1 MVLAE
6 VGLGAFPPGAH
17 EPVIQ
22 TGADGGAYQ
31 RNHAT
36 RPLLNHLSAG
46 ARGDTLDDAW
56 DELVDN
62 FFLQKFAADIDSGRA
77 GGGDPEFGDFAI
89 GVELK
94 TVNQAQLLNRAHG
107 DGGKDAEIGDDGD
120 QPAKAEAGALN
131 GCESHS
137 AVNYIVGHR
146 VEFAYLERIYSVIAA
161 DGHPVSSSEL
171 YQESCRINL
180 NRGVGARQARDQRL
194 FGASAQPRFGFRIGH
209 CINHSAARRR
219 MPSGHSSPCASITV
233 TPKNIMSTGKLQIV
247 PLGGLGEFGMNC
259 MAVRWGDDIIVI
271 DAGLMFPEAELLGV
285 DIVVPDISY
294 LIENRQR
301 VRGIILTH
309 GHEDHI
315 GALPWILSELKVPVW
330 GTEFTLAYVED
341 KLDEHGLLED
351 ADLREMHAG
360 ERFKAGVF
368 TVHPIRVTHSLVD
381 CVALAIHTPLGVI
394 IHTGDF
400 KVDPTPTDN
409 HLFDLHSFAEYGKQ
423 GVLALFQDST
433 NVERKGYTPSERA
446 VRRKFDEV
454 FAHTQRRLFISC
466 FSSSI
471 HRIRLA
477 VELAH
482 QHGRKV
488 AFVGRSMNNSAEIA
502 EDLGYLEIPDGLV
515 INPGEMKNFPPEKVC
530 VMISGTQGEP
540 MSALSRAAVDN
551 HKHAKI
557 EKGDT
562 VVLSSR
568 IIPGN
573 EKTIYRM
580 IDHLFRR
587 EAHVIYEDSTS
598 PPIHVSG
605 HASQEELKL
614 IINLVKPKYFIPVH
628 GEYRQLKLHAEMAGA
643 MHSSVGKVMLI
654 ESGDILEFDEHNARK
669 AGRVNV
675 GRVCID
681 SGSRTDVV
689 EDLIIK
695 DRRHLSE
702 DGIVL
707 PIIAINKLTGRV
719 ETAPEIVTR
728 GFNPGEDGLLD
739 GARRIVEDTLAHSS
753 EEEKADYGVI
763 KEKIRADLKRYISR
777 QTQKRPLI
785 MPVIL
790 EI

>member
-1 MVLAE
+1 
-6 VGLGAFPPGAH
+6 
-17 EPVIQ
+17 
-22 TGADGGAYQ
+22 
-31 RNHAT
+31 
-36 RPLLNHLSAG
+36 
-46 ARGDTLDDAW
+46 
-56 DELVDN
+56 
-62 FFLQKFAADIDSGRA
+62 
-77 GGGDPEFGDFAI
+77 
-89 GVELK
+89 
-94 TVNQAQLLNRAHG
+94 
-107 DGGKDAEIGDDGD
+107 
-120 QPAKAEAGALN
+120 
-131 GCESHS
+131 
-137 AVNYIVGHR
+137 
-146 VEFAYLERIYSVIAA
+146 
-161 DGHPVSSSEL
+161 
-171 YQESCRINL
+171 
-180 NRGVGARQARDQRL
+180 
-194 FGASAQPRFGFRIGH
+194 
-209 CINHSAARRR
+209 
-219 MPSGHSSPCASITV
+219 MP
-233 TPKNIMSTGKLQIV
+233 TGKLHIV

-301 VRGIILTH
+301 VRAIILTH

-315 GALPWILSELKVPVW
+315 GALPWILSELNVPVW
-330 GTEFTLAYVED
+330 GTEFTLALLED
-341 KLDEHGLLED
+341 KQEEHGLLDD
-351 ADLREMHAG
+351 ADLREIRPG
-360 ERFKAGVF
+360 ERFKAGPF
-368 TVHPIRVTHSLVD
+368 TIHPIHVTHSLVD
-381 CVALAIHTPLGVI
+381 CVSLAIHTPLGVL

-409 HLFDLHSFAEYGKQ
+409 KMFDLHAFAEYGKQ

-454 FAHTQRRLFISC
+454 FAHTKRRLFISC

-471 HRIRLA
+471 HRIKLA
-477 VELAH
+477 VELAGL
-482 QHGRKV
+482 HGRKV
-488 AFVGRSMNNSAEIA
+488 AFVGRSMTNSSEIA
-502 EDLGYLEIPDGLV
+502 EDLGYIEIPEGLL
-515 INPGEMKNFPPEKVC
+515 IHPGEMKNYPPEKVC

-573 EKTIYRM
+573 EKAIYRM
-580 IDHLFRR
+580 VDHLFRR
-587 EAHVIYEDSTS
+587 QAYVIYEDGSS

-605 HASQEELKL
+605 HGSQEELKL
-614 IINLVKPKYFIPVH
+614 IINLVKPKYFIPIH

-643 MHSSVGKVMLI
+643 MHSSVGNVMLI
-654 ESGDILEFDEHNARK
+654 ESGDILEFDELGARK

-707 PIIAINKLTGRV
+707 PIIAINKLSGRV
-719 ETAPEIVTR
+719 ESSPEIVTR
-728 GFNPGEDGLLD
+728 GFAPGEDGFME
-739 GARRIVEDTLAHSS
+739 GARQLVMQTLEQSS
-753 EEEKADYGVI
+753 DEEKADYGVI
-763 KEKIRADLKRYISR
+763 KEKIRADLKRYISK

>member
-1 MVLAE
+1 
-6 VGLGAFPPGAH
+6 
-17 EPVIQ
+17 
-22 TGADGGAYQ
+22 
-31 RNHAT
+31 
-36 RPLLNHLSAG
+36 
-46 ARGDTLDDAW
+46 
-56 DELVDN
+56 
-62 FFLQKFAADIDSGRA
+62 
-77 GGGDPEFGDFAI
+77 
-89 GVELK
+89 
-94 TVNQAQLLNRAHG
+94 
-107 DGGKDAEIGDDGD
+107 
-120 QPAKAEAGALN
+120 
-131 GCESHS
+131 
-137 AVNYIVGHR
+137 
-146 VEFAYLERIYSVIAA
+146 
-161 DGHPVSSSEL
+161 
-171 YQESCRINL
+171 
-180 NRGVGARQARDQRL
+180 
-194 FGASAQPRFGFRIGH
+194 
-209 CINHSAARRR
+209 
-219 MPSGHSSPCASITV
+219 MP
-233 TPKNIMSTGKLQIV
+233 TGKLQIV

-259 MAVRWGDDIIVI
+259 MAIRWGDDIIVI

-294 LIENRQR
+294 LTENRQR
-301 VRGIILTH
+301 VRSIILTH

-315 GALPWILSELKVPVW
+315 GALPWILSELNVPVW

-360 ERFKAGVF
+360 ERFKTGAF

-394 IHTGDF
+394 IHTGAF

-409 HLFDLHSFAEYGKQ
+409 HLFDLHSFAEYGQQ

-446 VRRKFDEV
+446 VRRKFDEI
-454 FAHTQRRLFISC
+454 FARTERRLFISC

-471 HRIRLA
+471 HRIKLA
-477 VELAH
+477 VELAA

-488 AFVGRSMNNSAEIA
+488 AFLGRSMNSSAEIA
-502 EDLGYLEIPDGLV
+502 EDLGYIEIPEGLLV
-515 INPGEMKNFPPEKVC
+515 HPGEMKNYAPEKIC
-530 VMISGTQGEP
+530 VLISGTQGEP
-540 MSALSRAAVDN
+540 MSALSRAAVDS

-573 EKTIYRM
+573 EKAIYRV
-580 IDHLFRR
+580 IDPLFRR
-587 EAHVIYEDSTS
+587 EAHVIYEAGSS

-614 IINLVKPKYFIPVH
+614 IINLVKPKFFIPVH
-628 GEYRQLKLHAEMAGA
+628 GEYRQLKLHAELAAA
-643 MHSSVGKVMLI
+643 MHGSVGNVMLI
-654 ESGDILEFDEHNARK
+654 ERGDILEIDELGARK

-675 GRVCID
+675 GRICID
-681 SGSRTDVV
+681 SGSRADVV
-689 EDLIIK
+689 EDLVIK

-707 PIIAINKLTGRV
+707 PIIAINKLSGGV
-719 ETAPEIVTR
+719 ETSPEIVTR
-728 GFNPGEDGLLD
+728 GFNVGEDGFMD
-739 GARRIVEDTLAHSS
+739 GANGIVEDTLVHSS

-763 KEKIRADLKRYISR
+763 KEKIRADLKRYISK

>member
-1 MVLAE
+1 
-6 VGLGAFPPGAH
+6 
-17 EPVIQ
+17 
-22 TGADGGAYQ
+22 
-31 RNHAT
+31 
-36 RPLLNHLSAG
+36 
-46 ARGDTLDDAW
+46 
-56 DELVDN
+56 
-62 FFLQKFAADIDSGRA
+62 
-77 GGGDPEFGDFAI
+77 
-89 GVELK
+89 
-94 TVNQAQLLNRAHG
+94 
-107 DGGKDAEIGDDGD
+107 
-120 QPAKAEAGALN
+120 
-131 GCESHS
+131 
-137 AVNYIVGHR
+137 
-146 VEFAYLERIYSVIAA
+146 
-161 DGHPVSSSEL
+161 
-171 YQESCRINL
+171 
-180 NRGVGARQARDQRL
+180 
-194 FGASAQPRFGFRIGH
+194 
-209 CINHSAARRR
+209 
-219 MPSGHSSPCASITV
+219 MP
-233 TPKNIMSTGKLQIV
+233 TGKLHIV

-301 VRGIILTH
+301 VRAIILTH

-315 GALPWILSELKVPVW
+315 GALPWILSELNVPVW

-341 KLDEHGLLED
+341 KLEEHGLLD
-351 ADLREMHAG
+351 NADLHEIRAG
-360 ERFKAGVF
+360 ERFKAGPF
-368 TVHPIRVTHSLVD
+368 TIHPIHVTHSLVD
-381 CVALAIHTPLGVI
+381 CVSLAIHTPLGVL

-409 HLFDLHSFAEYGKQ
+409 KMFDLHAFAEYGKQ

-454 FAHTQRRLFISC
+454 FAHTRRRLFISC

-471 HRIRLA
+471 HRIKLA
-477 VELAH
+477 VELAGL
-482 QHGRKV
+482 HGRKV
-488 AFVGRSMNNSAEIA
+488 AFVGRSMTNSSEIA
-502 EDLGYLEIPDGLV
+502 EDLGYIEIPEGLL
-515 INPGEMKNFPPEKVC
+515 IHPGDMKNYPPEKVC
-530 VMISGTQGEP
+530 VIISGTQGEP

-573 EKTIYRM
+573 EKAIYRM
-580 IDHLFRR
+580 VDHLFRR
-587 EAHVIYEDSTS
+587 QAHVIYEDGSS

-605 HASQEELKL
+605 HGSQEELKL
-614 IINLVKPKYFIPVH
+614 IINLVKPKYFIPIH

-643 MHSSVGKVMLI
+643 MHSSVGNVMLI
-654 ESGDILEFDEHNARK
+654 ESGDILELDELGARK

-707 PIIAINKLTGRV
+707 PIIAINKLSGRV
-719 ETAPEIVTR
+719 ESSPEIVTR
-728 GFNPGEDGLLD
+728 GFAPGEDGFVD
-739 GARRIVEDTLAHSS
+739 GARQLVMQTLEQSS
-753 EEEKADYGVI
+753 AEEKADYGVI
-763 KEKIRADLKRYISR
+763 KEKIRADLKRYISK

>member
-1 MVLAE
+1 
-6 VGLGAFPPGAH
+6 
-17 EPVIQ
+17 
-22 TGADGGAYQ
+22 
-31 RNHAT
+31 
-36 RPLLNHLSAG
+36 
-46 ARGDTLDDAW
+46 
-56 DELVDN
+56 
-62 FFLQKFAADIDSGRA
+62 
-77 GGGDPEFGDFAI
+77 
-89 GVELK
+89 
-94 TVNQAQLLNRAHG
+94 
-107 DGGKDAEIGDDGD
+107 
-120 QPAKAEAGALN
+120 
-131 GCESHS
+131 
-137 AVNYIVGHR
+137 
-146 VEFAYLERIYSVIAA
+146 
-161 DGHPVSSSEL
+161 
-171 YQESCRINL
+171 
-180 NRGVGARQARDQRL
+180 
-194 FGASAQPRFGFRIGH
+194 
-209 CINHSAARRR
+209 
-219 MPSGHSSPCASITV
+219 
-233 TPKNIMSTGKLQIV
+233 LQIV

-301 VRGIILTH
+301 VRAIILTH

-315 GALPWILSELKVPVW
+315 GALPWILSELNVPVW

-341 KLDEHGLLED
+341 KLEEHGLLEN
-351 ADLREMHAG
+351 ADLNEIRTG
-360 ERFKAGVF
+360 ERFKVGPF
-368 TVHPIRVTHSLVD
+368 TIQPIHVTHSLVD
-381 CVALAIHTPLGVI
+381 CVSLAIHTPLGVL

-409 HLFDLHSFAEYGKQ
+409 KMFDLHSFAEYGKE

-454 FAHTQRRLFISC
+454 FARTERRLFISC

-471 HRIRLA
+471 HRIKLA
-477 VELAH
+477 VELAFE
-482 QHGRKV
+482 HGRKV
-488 AFVGRSMNNSAEIA
+488 AFIGRSMTSSSEIA
-502 EDLGYLEIPDGLV
+502 EDLGYIEIPEGLL
-515 INPGEMKNFPPEKVC
+515 IHPGEMKNYPPEKVC

-573 EKTIYRM
+573 EKAIYRM
-580 IDHLFRR
+580 VDHLFRR
-587 EAHVIYEDSTS
+587 QAHVIYEDGSS

-605 HASQEELKL
+605 HGSQEELKL
-614 IINLVKPKYFIPVH
+614 IINLVKPKYFIPIH

-643 MHSSVGKVMLI
+643 MHSSVGSVMLI
-654 ESGDILEFDEHNARK
+654 ESGDILEMDELGARK

-707 PIIAINKLTGRV
+707 PIIAINKLSGRV
-719 ETAPEIVTR
+719 ETSPEIVTR
-728 GFNPGEDGLLD
+728 GFAPGEDGFVD
-739 GARRIVEDTLAHSS
+739 GARQLVMQTLEGSS
-753 EEEKADYGVI
+753 AEEKADYGVI
-763 KEKIRADLKRYISR
+763 KEKIRADLKRYISK

>member
-1 MVLAE
+1 
-6 VGLGAFPPGAH
+6 
-17 EPVIQ
+17 
-22 TGADGGAYQ
+22 
-31 RNHAT
+31 
-36 RPLLNHLSAG
+36 
-46 ARGDTLDDAW
+46 
-56 DELVDN
+56 
-62 FFLQKFAADIDSGRA
+62 
-77 GGGDPEFGDFAI
+77 
-89 GVELK
+89 
-94 TVNQAQLLNRAHG
+94 
-107 DGGKDAEIGDDGD
+107 
-120 QPAKAEAGALN
+120 
-131 GCESHS
+131 
-137 AVNYIVGHR
+137 
-146 VEFAYLERIYSVIAA
+146 
-161 DGHPVSSSEL
+161 
-171 YQESCRINL
+171 
-180 NRGVGARQARDQRL
+180 
-194 FGASAQPRFGFRIGH
+194 
-209 CINHSAARRR
+209 
-219 MPSGHSSPCASITV
+219 MPSG
-233 TPKNIMSTGKLQIV
+233 KLHIV

-259 MAVRWGDDIIVI
+259 MAVRWEDDIIVV

-294 LIENRQR
+294 LIENRSKIR
-301 VRGIILTH
+301 AIVLTH

-315 GALPWILSELKVPVW
+315 GALPWMLSELKVPVW

-341 KLDEHGLLED
+341 KLEEHGLLDE
-351 ADLREMHAG
+351 ADLREIKPG
-360 ERFKAGVF
+360 ERFKVGPF
-368 TVHPIRVTHSLVD
+368 TIHPIQVTHSLVD
-381 CVALAIHTPLGVI
+381 CVALAIHTPLGVL

-409 HLFDLHSFAEYGKQ
+409 RLFDLHAFAEYGKE

-454 FAHTQRRLFISC
+454 FARTERRLFISC

-471 HRIRLA
+471 HRLKLA
-477 VELAH
+477 VEMAYE
-482 QHGRKV
+482 HGRKIC
-488 AFVGRSMNNSAEIA
+488 FIGRSMVSSSEIA
-502 EDLGYLEIPDGLV
+502 EDLGYLEIPDGLL
-515 INPGEMKNFPPEKVC
+515 IHPGEIKNFAPEKVC

-573 EKTIYRM
+573 EKAIYRM

-587 EAHVIYEDSTS
+587 EAHVIYEDGSS
-598 PPIHVSG
+598 PPVHVSG

-614 IINLVKPKYFIPVH
+614 IINLVKPRYFIPIH
-628 GEYRQLKLHAEMAGA
+628 GEYRQLKRHAELAASMHGA
-643 MHSSVGKVMLI
+643 VGKVMLI
-654 ESGDILEFDEHNARK
+654 ESGDVLEFDELGARK
-669 AGRVNV
+669 SERVPV

-681 SGSRTDVV
+681 SGSMADVV
-689 EDLIIK
+689 EDLVIR

-719 ETAPEIVTR
+719 ETSPEIVMR
-728 GFNPGEDGLLD
+728 GFAAGEDGFL
-739 GARRIVEDTLAHSS
+739 GEAKSIVLKTLEVSS
-753 EEEKADYGVI
+753 DEEKADYGVI
-763 KEKIRADLKRYISR
+763 KEKIRQDLKRFIVKRSAR
-777 QTQKRPLI
+777 RPLI

>member
-1 MVLAE
+1 
-6 VGLGAFPPGAH
+6 
-17 EPVIQ
+17 
-22 TGADGGAYQ
+22 
-31 RNHAT
+31 
-36 RPLLNHLSAG
+36 
-46 ARGDTLDDAW
+46 
-56 DELVDN
+56 
-62 FFLQKFAADIDSGRA
+62 
-77 GGGDPEFGDFAI
+77 
-89 GVELK
+89 
-94 TVNQAQLLNRAHG
+94 
-107 DGGKDAEIGDDGD
+107 
-120 QPAKAEAGALN
+120 
-131 GCESHS
+131 
-137 AVNYIVGHR
+137 
-146 VEFAYLERIYSVIAA
+146 
-161 DGHPVSSSEL
+161 
-171 YQESCRINL
+171 
-180 NRGVGARQARDQRL
+180 
-194 FGASAQPRFGFRIGH
+194 
-209 CINHSAARRR
+209 
-219 MPSGHSSPCASITV
+219 MP
-233 TPKNIMSTGKLQIV
+233 TGKLQIV

-294 LIENRQR
+294 LLENRQR
-301 VRGIILTH
+301 IRGIILTH

-315 GALPWILSELKVPVW
+315 GALPWMLSELNVPVW

-341 KLDEHGLLED
+341 KLDEHGLLDD
-351 ADLREMHAG
+351 ADLREMRAN
-360 ERFKAGVF
+360 ERFKAGAF
-368 TVHPIRVTHSLVD
+368 TIHPIQVTHSLVD

-409 HLFDLHSFAEYGKQ
+409 KLFDLHTFAEYGKN

-454 FAHTQRRLFISC
+454 FAHTKRRLFISC

-471 HRIRLA
+471 HRINLA
-477 VELAH
+477 VQLAH
-482 QHGRKV
+482 EHGRKV
-488 AFVGRSMNNSAEIA
+488 AFIGRSMNNSAEIA
-502 EDLGYLEIPDGLV
+502 EDLGYIEVPEGLV
-515 INPGEMKNFPPEKVC
+515 INPGEMKNFAPEKVC
-530 VMISGTQGEP
+530 VLISGTQGEP

-587 EAHVIYEDSTS
+587 EAHVIYEDGTS

-605 HASQEELKL
+605 HGSQEELKL
-614 IINLVKPKYFIPVH
+614 IINLVKPRYFIPVH
-628 GEYRQLKLHAEMAGA
+628 GEYRQLKLHAEMAAA
-643 MHSSVGKVMLI
+643 MKSSVGKVMLI
-654 ESGDILEFDEHNARK
+654 ESGDVLEFDELGARK
-669 AGRVNV
+669 AGKVNV

-689 EDLIIK
+689 EDLVIK
-695 DRRHLSE
+695 DRRHISE

-707 PIIAINKLTGRV
+707 PIIAINKLSGRV

-728 GFNPGEDGLLD
+728 GFNVGEDGFME
-739 GARRIVEDTLAHSS
+739 GAKRMVEDTLAHSS

-763 KEKIRADLKRYISR
+763 KEKIRADLKRYINKQS
-777 QTQKRPLI
+777 QKRPLI

>member
-1 MVLAE
+1 
-6 VGLGAFPPGAH
+6 
-17 EPVIQ
+17 
-22 TGADGGAYQ
+22 
-31 RNHAT
+31 
-36 RPLLNHLSAG
+36 
-46 ARGDTLDDAW
+46 
-56 DELVDN
+56 
-62 FFLQKFAADIDSGRA
+62 
-77 GGGDPEFGDFAI
+77 
-89 GVELK
+89 
-94 TVNQAQLLNRAHG
+94 
-107 DGGKDAEIGDDGD
+107 
-120 QPAKAEAGALN
+120 
-131 GCESHS
+131 
-137 AVNYIVGHR
+137 
-146 VEFAYLERIYSVIAA
+146 
-161 DGHPVSSSEL
+161 
-171 YQESCRINL
+171 
-180 NRGVGARQARDQRL
+180 
-194 FGASAQPRFGFRIGH
+194 
-209 CINHSAARRR
+209 
-219 MPSGHSSPCASITV
+219 MP
-233 TPKNIMSTGKLQIV
+233 TGKLHVV

-259 MAVRWGDDIIVI
+259 MAVRWGDDIVVI

-285 DIVVPDISY
+285 DIVVPEISY
-294 LIENRQR
+294 LTENRQH
-301 VRGIILTH
+301 VRGIVLTH

-315 GALPWILSELKVPVW
+315 GALPWILSELNVPVW

-341 KLDEHGLLED
+341 KLDEHGLLD
-351 ADLREMHAG
+351 SADLREIRPG
-360 ERFKAGVF
+360 QSFKVGSLII
-368 TVHPIRVTHSLVD
+368 HPIQVTHSLVD
-381 CVALAIHTPLGVI
+381 CVSLAIHTPLGVV

-409 HLFDLHSFAEYGKQ
+409 RLFDLHAFAEYGKE

-454 FAHTQRRLFISC
+454 FARTQRRLFISC

-471 HRIRLA
+471 HRIKLA
-477 VELAH
+477 VELAWE
-482 QHGRKV
+482 HGRKV
-488 AFVGRSMNNSAEIA
+488 AFIGRSMTSSAEIA
-502 EDLGYLEIPDGLV
+502 EDLGYIEIPEGLL
-515 INPGEMKNFPPEKVC
+515 IHPGEMKNFAPEKVC
-530 VMISGTQGEP
+530 VLISGTQGEP

-587 EAHVIYEDSTS
+587 EAHVIYEDGSS
-598 PPIHVSG
+598 PPVHVSG

-614 IINLVKPKYFIPVH
+614 IINLVKPKYFIPIH
-628 GEYRQLKLHAEMAGA
+628 GEYRQLKLHAELAQS
-643 MHSSVGKVMLI
+643 MHGSVGNVMLI
-654 ESGDILEFDEHNARK
+654 ESGDVLEFDELGARK

-681 SGSRTDVV
+681 SGSSTDVV
-689 EDLIIK
+689 EDLVIK

-707 PIIAINKLTGRV
+707 PIIAINKLSGRV
-719 ETAPEIVTR
+719 ETSPEIVTR
-728 GFNPGEDGLLD
+728 GFSPGEDGFMD
-739 GARRIVEDTLAHSS
+739 GARQIVMQTLEQSS

-763 KEKIRADLKRYISR
+763 KEKIRGDLKRYISK

>member
-1 MVLAE
+1 MLPVQDRHPLVLRSI
-6 VGLGAFPPGAH
+6 L
-17 EPVIQ
+17 
-22 TGADGGAYQ
+22 
-31 RNHAT
+31 
-36 RPLLNHLSAG
+36 
-46 ARGDTLDDAW
+46 
-56 DELVDN
+56 
-62 FFLQKFAADIDSGRA
+62 
-77 GGGDPEFGDFAI
+77 
-89 GVELK
+89 
-94 TVNQAQLLNRAHG
+94 
-107 DGGKDAEIGDDGD
+107 
-120 QPAKAEAGALN
+120 
-131 GCESHS
+131 
-137 AVNYIVGHR
+137 
-146 VEFAYLERIYSVIAA
+146 
-161 DGHPVSSSEL
+161 
-171 YQESCRINL
+171 
-180 NRGVGARQARDQRL
+180 
-194 FGASAQPRFGFRIGH
+194 
-209 CINHSAARRR
+209 R
-219 MPSGHSSPCASITV
+219 MP
-233 TPKNIMSTGKLQIV
+233 TGKLQIV

-259 MAVRWGDDIIVI
+259 MAVRWGDDIIII

-294 LIENRQR
+294 LIENRER

-315 GALPWILSELKVPVW
+315 GGLPWVLSELNVSVF

-341 KLDEHGLLED
+341 KLEEHGLLDD
-351 ADLREMHAG
+351 ADLREIRPN
-360 ERFKAGVF
+360 ESFKLGPF
-368 TVHPIRVTHSLVD
+368 TVHPIQVTHSLVD

-409 HLFDLHSFAEYGKQ
+409 RLFDLHAFAEYGKT
-423 GVLALFQDST
+423 GVLALLQDST

-454 FAHTQRRLFISC
+454 FAHTKRRLFISC

-471 HRIRLA
+471 HRIKLV
-477 VELAH
+477 VEMAW

-488 AFVGRSMNNSAEIA
+488 AFAGRSMNNSAEIA
-502 EDLGYLEIPDGLV
+502 EDLGYIEIPEGLL
-515 INPGEMKNFPPEKVC
+515 IHPGEMKNFPPERVC
-530 VMISGTQGEP
+530 VLISGTQGEP

-562 VVLSSR
+562 VMLSSR

-573 EKTIYRM
+573 EKAIYRM

-587 EAHVIYEDSTS
+587 EAYVIYDDGSS
-598 PPIHVSG
+598 PPVHVSG

-643 MHSSVGKVMLI
+643 MRGSVGQAILI
-654 ESGDILEFDEHNARK
+654 ESGDVLELDEQGARK
-669 AGRVNV
+669 SGRINV

-689 EDLIIK
+689 EDLIVK

-707 PIIAINKLTGRV
+707 PIVAIHKLTGRV
-719 ETAPEIVTR
+719 ETIPEIVTR
-728 GFNPGEDGLLD
+728 GFSPGEDGFVD
-739 GARRIVEDTLAHSS
+739 GARQIVMQTLEQSS
-753 EEEKADYGVI
+753 DEEKTDYGVI
-763 KEKIRADLKRYISR
+763 KEKIRTDLKRYISK